1 MLNKLNL
8 KNAIGKLAL
17 ATCVTGAGLWS
28 QVSLAQGHSYINY
41 TRSST
46 TSHVFVQQS
55 VEGEYGKV
63 VSTGSKADES
73 GAMVTTT
80 SNQFWKGYG
89 IGTSLGIELMKFVQF
104 TAGHTFVNL
113 RYRDDALERLS
124 GSRLNAGM
132 RLSFLAP
139 VGNLEAGAGLLGS
152 RLDYQKQLENA
163 SFYGSGYYTSLGLN
177 YYMNSRVS
185 VYFEAKMNQEN
196 LVRSSG
202 SSVTTNMQSGTTLM
216 GAGFRIWL

>member
-1 MLNKLNL
+1 MLNKLNV
-8 KNAIGKLAL
+8 KKAMGKLAL

-46 TSHVFVQQS
+46 YSHVFVQQS

-73 GAMVTTT
+73 GAMVSTT

-89 IGTSLGIELMKFVQF
+89 IGTSVGIELMKFVQF

-139 VGNLEAGAGLLGS
+139 VGNLEVGAGLLGS

-163 SFYGSGYYTSLGLN
+163 SFYGSGYYTSLGIN